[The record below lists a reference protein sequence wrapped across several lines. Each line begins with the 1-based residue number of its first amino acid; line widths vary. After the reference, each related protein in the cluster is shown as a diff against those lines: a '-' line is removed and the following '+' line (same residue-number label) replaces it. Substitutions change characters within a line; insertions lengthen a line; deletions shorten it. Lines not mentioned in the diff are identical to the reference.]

1 MIASVFRRILKKN
14 GSTSLSWLVQKSIF
28 SNISDFAVYTLHAL
42 SPPTAAQYALAHKKP
57 RISETEQAID
67 VKLGATLV
75 VLVLKLPDS
84 LTGVTKYHED
94 FVRCEEANV
103 ADTVKGLMQQ
113 QWTSLVMPGQKVK
126 VKIKDKLVSAVIEN
140 CHFISKLSFDSL
152 YFYATAKVDLR
163 LSESDQ
169 LYREC
174 QVRELIL

>member
-1 MIASVFRRILKKN
+1 MHARECTCVRARAYTRIDFKQQVVSDE
-14 GSTSLSWLVQKSIF
+14 STVK
-28 SNISDFAVYTLHAL
+28 L
-42 SPPTAAQYALAHKKP
+42 SPVASRTRSKESSQ
-57 RISETEQAID
+57 
-67 VKLGATLV
+67 
-75 VLVLKLPDS
+75 LVLKFPDS
-84 LTGVTKYHED
+84 LTGVTKHHED
-94 FVRCEEANV
+94 FVRCEEADV